1 MLTEEAL
8 EQKVTPVKI
17 WNKTFIGVFIANMLL
32 YLGQAMSN
40 SILPLYADFLNAPAA
55 IVGIVAS
62 SYAITALVFKLVSA
76 PAIDTFNR
84 KYILA
89 AAFFL
94 MAAAFTGFS
103 FSKTMPT
110 LIFFRLLQGTGQAF
124 TSTCCL
130 ALASDTLP
138 REKLGTGIGYF
149 SLAQAIM
156 QAFGPTVGLK
166 LKDFIGFNMT
176 FLMGAAAM
184 ILAVFFSLGL
194 KVLFTKTKKFTFS
207 LNSIIA
213 KEAVIPA
220 ILLFFLAT
228 SFMSITSF
236 VAIFGKKTVGS
247 DVGYFF
253 TVYALTLLFT
263 RPLVGKLADKF
274 GYVKVMLPMMVLF
287 ATSLTIISF
296 SSSLPLFLSAAFLN
310 AFGYGGCGPAIQ
322 SLCMKR
328 VPKERRGAG
337 SCTSYIGM
345 DLGSFLGPVLAGAIA
360 EKSGY
365 ANMWRIMIIPILTA
379 AVMVFIFRKD
389 IASSST
395 KIKEQIKEN
404 NG

>member
-1 MLTEEAL
+1 MNHDSN
-8 EQKVTPVKI
+8 PPKI
-17 WNKTFIGVFIANMLL
+17 WNLTFISIFIANMLL

-40 SILPLYADFLNAPAA
+40 SILPLYADSLNAPSAV
-55 IVGIVAS
+55 IGIVAS
-62 SYAITALVFKLVSA
+62 SYAITALVFKLISA

-89 AAFFL
+89 AAFFF
-94 MAAAFTGFS
+94 MAVAFIGFS
-103 FSKTMPT
+103 FSKTMPA

-124 TSTCCL
+124 TATCCL

-138 REKLGTGIGYF
+138 REKLGAGIGYF

-166 LKDFIGFNMT
+166 LKDMIGFSMT
-176 FLMGAAAM
+176 FVTGASAM
-184 ILAVFFSLGL
+184 ALAVLFALSL
-194 KVLFTKTKKFTFS
+194 KISFTKTKKFYFS

-213 KEAVIPA
+213 KEAIIPA

-228 SFMSITSF
+228 SFMTITSF
-236 VAIFGKKTVGS
+236 VAIFGKETVGS
-247 DVGYFF
+247 NIGYFF
-253 TVYALTLLFT
+253 TVYALTMLVT

-274 GYVKVMLPMMVLF
+274 GYVKVMLPMMILF
-287 ATSLTIISF
+287 ALSLIIISF
-296 SSSLPLFLSAAFLN
+296 SSSLPQFMVAAFLN

-345 DLGSFLGPVLAGAIA
+345 DLGSLLGPVIAGTVAG
-360 EKSGY
+360 KLGY
-365 ANMWRIMIIPILTA
+365 VSMWRIMIIPILTA
-379 AVMVFIFRKD
+379 VFLVFLFRQD
-389 IASSST
+389 IDSAAENPV
-395 KIKEQIKEN
+395 KE
-404 NG
+404 

>member
-1 MLTEEAL
+1 MNHNIKPL
-8 EQKVTPVKI
+8 KI
-17 WNKTFIGVFIANMLL
+17 WNLTFISIFIANMLL
-32 YLGQAMSN
+32 YLGQAISN
-40 SILPLYADFLNAPAA
+40 SILPLYADSLNAPSVV
-55 IVGIVAS
+55 IGIVAS
-62 SYAITALVFKLVSA
+62 SYAITALVFKLISA

-94 MAAAFTGFS
+94 MAVAFIGFS
-103 FSKTMPT
+103 ISKTMPA

-124 TSTCCL
+124 TATCCL
-130 ALASDTLP
+130 ALAADTLP

-166 LKDFIGFNMT
+166 LKDLIGFSMT
-176 FLMGAAAM
+176 FASGASAM
-184 ILAVFFSLGL
+184 ALAVLFALSL
-194 KVLFTKTKKFTFS
+194 KISFTKTKKFYFS
-207 LNSIIA
+207 LSSIIA
-213 KEAVIPA
+213 KEAIIPA

-228 SFMSITSF
+228 SFMTITSF
-236 VAIFGKKTVGS
+236 VAVFGKETVGS
-247 DVGYFF
+247 NIGYFF
-253 TVYALTLLFT
+253 TVYALTMLIT

-287 ATSLTIISF
+287 ALSLIIISF
-296 SSSLPLFLSAAFLN
+296 SSSLPQFIVAAFLN

-345 DLGSFLGPVLAGAIA
+345 DLGSLLGPVIAGITAG
-360 EKSGY
+360 KLGY
-365 ANMWRIMIIPILTA
+365 VSMWRIMIIPILTA
-379 AVMVFIFRKD
+379 VILVFLFRRD
-389 IASSST
+389 IDSVAE
-395 KIKEQIKEN
+395 KPVKE
-404 NG
+404 